1 MGGRN
6 EHHNRNDSP
15 QAQALKPRCADR
27 AGKRTDQT
35 IIGIR
40 RLLAARQR
48 TASRSLL
55 ERSFDPGHEGD
66 FPAVIRRMGQQTDNG
81 ETRPPPALGGNMLL
95 RILATD
101 SSWVPTLAR
110 IILGII
116 FFAHGSQKVL
126 GWFGG
131 PGLRQT
137 LRTLTE
143 VIGLP
148 TIIALAAVG
157 AEFVGGAALIL
168 GLAARLSAL
177 VIAVNMLAAIFM
189 VHGKYGLFMNWFGDR
204 KGHGIE
210 YHLLALAVAIVVI
223 AQGAGAFSL
232 DRLLSNLIGA

>member
-1 MGGRN
+1 
-6 EHHNRNDSP
+6 
-15 QAQALKPRCADR
+15 
-27 AGKRTDQT
+27 
-35 IIGIR
+35 
-40 RLLAARQR
+40 
-48 TASRSLL
+48 
-55 ERSFDPGHEGD
+55 
-66 FPAVIRRMGQQTDNG
+66 
-81 ETRPPPALGGNMLL
+81 MLL

-116 FFAHGSQKVL
+116 FFAHGSQKVF

-137 LRTLTE
+137 LRTLTGF
-143 VIGLP
+143 VGLP

-168 GLAARLSAL
+168 GLVARVSAL
-177 VIAVNMLAAIFM
+177 VIAVNMLAAIFV

-210 YHLLALAVAIVVI
+210 YHLLAIALAIVII
-223 AQGAGAFSL
+223 AKGAGAFSL
-232 DRLLSNLIGA
+232 DGLLSNWIGA